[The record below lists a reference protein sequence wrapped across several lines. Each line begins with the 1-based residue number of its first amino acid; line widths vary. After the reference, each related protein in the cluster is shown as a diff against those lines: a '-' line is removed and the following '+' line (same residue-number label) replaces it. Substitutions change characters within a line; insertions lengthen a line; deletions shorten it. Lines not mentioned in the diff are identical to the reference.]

1 MIRFLDELW
10 HGWDPPRPAQ
20 RRPPPRA
27 ERELPRGAVRL
38 SRAARGPARAPCLR
52 FRTASL
58 EKTAEGQSA
67 RRAASKLQ
75 ALGEEKGQCAFAN
88 SKALLQ
94 AQRLTGEG
102 ERELK
107 PRFNRVGSQA
117 VGAPPGQ
124 KGLSAGEEAAP
135 GLGGSIKGS
144 CVPAALKFTF
154 VF

>member
-20 RRPPPRA
+20 CPPPPRA

-38 SRAARGPARAPCLR
+38 SRAARGPQERPV
-52 FRTASL
+52 
-58 EKTAEGQSA
+58 
-67 RRAASKLQ
+67 
-75 ALGEEKGQCAFAN
+75 CAFARPRWKRQRRASLPGVQHQSCRRWEKKRASVHSQN

-107 PRFNRVGSQA
+107 LRFNRVGSQA